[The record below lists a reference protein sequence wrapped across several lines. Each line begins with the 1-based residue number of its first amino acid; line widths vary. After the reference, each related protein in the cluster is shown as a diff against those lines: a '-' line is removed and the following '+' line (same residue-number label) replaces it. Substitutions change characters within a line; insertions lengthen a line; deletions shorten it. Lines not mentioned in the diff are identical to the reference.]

1 MWFLVIIFSF
11 SVFAQEYYLPCENGK
26 DIEKCSIVTDGYYAV
41 KRENSNHT
49 GSTNDTFIQNYEAK
63 DIAVKNYKV
72 TDCNICKT
80 KEPSPMLA
88 IKFIVQNKLPKKYWS
103 YIKSNTITNIEEFN
117 KNGHLLAFDITNDDR
132 YAIFFRDAENQI
144 CVAVGMVNEVL
155 MQPNCRNTINLHLD
169 SDFIVS
175 IPKPVNNIEEIST
188 KEAEK
193 SRVDMRIQNCKISYY
208 HKYYA
213 GEVYDKINKLK
224 KFNKN
229 ASSNEKYVL

>member
-1 MWFLVIIFSF
+1 MWLVVIFFSF
-11 SVFAQEYYLPCENGK
+11 SVFAQEHYLPCENGK
-26 DIEKCSIVTDGYYAV
+26 DIEECSIITDGYYAM
-41 KRENSNHT
+41 KRANSNHADN
-49 GSTNDTFIQNYEAK
+49 TNDTFIQNYEAK

-80 KEPSPMLA
+80 KEPSPMLM

-103 YIKSNTITNIEEFN
+103 YIKNNTIANIEEFN

-169 SDFIVS
+169 SDFLVS
-175 IPKPVNNIEEIST
+175 IPKSVKDFKNIST
-188 KEAEK
+188 NEAEK
-193 SRVDMRIQNCKISYY
+193 NRVDMRVQNCEITYY
-208 HKYYA
+208 HRYYA
-213 GEVYDKINKLK
+213 KNFYNLLQRLK
-224 KFNKN
+224 
-229 ASSNEKYVL
+229 